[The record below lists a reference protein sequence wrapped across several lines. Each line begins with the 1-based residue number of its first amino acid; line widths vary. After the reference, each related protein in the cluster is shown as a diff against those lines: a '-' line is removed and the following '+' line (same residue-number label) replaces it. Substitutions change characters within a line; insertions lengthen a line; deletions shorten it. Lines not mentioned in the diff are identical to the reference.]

1 MTLLSLTSISVL
13 SGYVLALNATI
24 YYAEI
29 HTDHPLN
36 TPVFRIRA
44 IIESDVV
51 PVDLSLSL
59 SQTGQINSLFEFE
72 GGTSNDRLS
81 IPSEDFVDN
90 GNERVYDTAI
100 NLVADPGTEF
110 DNEDY
115 PLSLDLDITF
125 VGLFTTPNNALNVI
139 SHGTGQILQ
148 ASG

>member
-1 MTLLSLTSISVL
+1 MFYI
-13 SGYVLALNATI
+13 ALNATI
-24 YYAEI
+24 YYADI

-44 IIESDVV
+44 ILESDVV

-59 SQTGQINSLFEFE
+59 SQTGQINNLFEFE

-81 IPSEDFVDN
+81 IPVEDFVDN

-115 PLSLDLDITF
+115 PVNLDLDITF
-125 VGLFTTPNNALNVI
+125 VGLFIMSNNVLI
-139 SHGTGQILQ
+139 FMSHGIGCILR
-148 ASG
+148 APG